1 MQERQLN
8 TACRS
13 ELDVVTEKVT
23 EQIWRLR
30 LSGTNW
36 RLRRGQPCF
45 VLHRSDG
52 ADEGVDL
59 RHDRQGLAEVAG

>member
-1 MQERQLN
+1 MQEWQLN

-23 EQIWRLR
+23 EQILEVEVERDQLA
-30 LSGTNW
+30 SG
-36 RLRRGQPCF
+36 RGQPCF
-45 VLHRSDG
+45 ALHRSDG

-59 RHDRQGLAEVAG
+59 QDDRQGFAEVAG